1 MRLIKTL
8 TFENRS
14 AKIYLDREWQEFRVK
29 FYERIDTYDPL
40 DSPEWAYCAEADYF
54 TTDKVDAFGTAELWA
69 APPVRYEL
77 KS

>member
-1 MRLIKTL
+1 MRLLETL

-14 AKIYLDREWQEFRVK
+14 AKVYRDVAWDEYRVK
-29 FYERIDTYDPL
+29 FYENG
-40 DSPEWAYCAEADYF
+40 AYCTESDYF

-69 APPVRYEL
+69 GPAIRCEL